1 MIIITSLMTSGTK
14 AYVCVMIID
23 NHNEINNRNDSKND
37 NNDDGN
43 DTDNDK
49 ANNDNK

>member
-1 MIIITSLMTSGTK
+1 MTSGTK

-43 DTDNDK
+43 DTDYNDK
-49 ANNDNK
+49 ANNDDK